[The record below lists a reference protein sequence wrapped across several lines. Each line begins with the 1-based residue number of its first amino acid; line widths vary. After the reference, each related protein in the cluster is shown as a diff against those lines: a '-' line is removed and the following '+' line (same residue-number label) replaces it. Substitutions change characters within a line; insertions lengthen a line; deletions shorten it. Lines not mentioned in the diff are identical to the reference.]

1 MEWTQ
6 AKVSKLIE
14 SRPNY
19 QSFLKRECKCLD
31 VNLNGI
37 DVLFLAEDE
46 GIGAFLRFPYMSD
59 TQHEQVISFLRS
71 AIPIISQRIEKLRD
85 KDLGSK
91 YCIPKQEPR

>member
-6 AKVSKLIE
+6 TEVSKLIE

-19 QSFLKRECKCLD
+19 HSFLKRECKCLD

-37 DVLFLAEDE
+37 DVLFLAEEE
-46 GIGAFLRFPYMSD
+46 GIGAYLRFSYMSA
-59 TQHEQVISFLRS
+59 TQYEQVISFLRC
-71 AIPIISQRIEKLRD
+71 AVPLISQRVEKQRD
-85 KDLGSK
+85 KDLCSK